1 MKKEKLGF
9 LLILLGSSIVGV
21 VLGELEL
28 LLALSIFT
36 GYCIV
41 MLGIVLIALGE
52 EK

>member
-9 LLILLGSSIVGV
+9 PLVLLGSSIIGV
-21 VLGELEL
+21 TLGELEL
-28 LLALSIFT
+28 LLALSIFM

-41 MLGIVLIALGE
+41 MVGIILLALGG